1 MLVASLNQLNVS
13 PRLHPPAGVD
23 GAVAITDSTPPT
35 GWAAAGV
42 ADSCG
47 KQLQGH
53 TVIVANC
60 IRFQNQ
66 IRLTG
71 TVGLGSLVPRI
82 AKPDGGDVPNI
93 NADCS
98 YTRSYDA
105 RRSKGAATV
114 TATSVFGAMYA
125 MATFSQPATLLALRC
140 NSATHPYV
148 LARCS
153 GRSMH
158 SAVYIFTTLTF
169 LLREPFLQTSVHMR
183 ACAIIALT
191 STHFACRRTF
201 AGLPTPWRNA

>member
-1 MLVASLNQLNVS
+1 MGSGGCGRFLWQ
-13 PRLHPPAGVD
+13 
-23 GAVAITDSTPPT
+23 AVA
-35 GWAAAGV
+35 
-42 ADSCG
+42 
-47 KQLQGH
+47 LGH

-60 IRFQNQ
+60 IKFQNQ

-93 NADCS
+93 NTDCS
-98 YTRSYDA
+98 YTLSYDA

-140 NSATHPYV
+140 NSATHLYV

>member
-1 MLVASLNQLNVS
+1 MGSGGCGRFLWQ
-13 PRLHPPAGVD
+13 
-23 GAVAITDSTPPT
+23 AVA
-35 GWAAAGV
+35 
-42 ADSCG
+42 
-47 KQLQGH
+47 LGH

-71 TVGLGSLVPRI
+71 TVGLGSLVLRI

-93 NADCS
+93 NTDCS

-105 RRSKGAATV
+105 RRLKGAATV

-125 MATFSQPATLLALRC
+125 MATSNCKRHWP
-140 NSATHPYV
+140 S
-148 LARCS
+148 CS
-153 GRSMH
+153 SSSLQLSDAPVRTSNMLGRSMH

-169 LLREPFLQTSVHMR
+169 LLREPFLETSVHMR